1 MQWVGESPGDAA
13 ETWQHMPHAVEILID
28 PDVLN
33 VLSIVKLHKLYKTI
47 LRHYTTVFE
56 FIESSE
62 VFLCIPKF

>member
-1 MQWVGESPGDAA
+1 
-13 ETWQHMPHAVEILID
+13 MPHAVEILID